1 MPFTSELEVQNRL
14 QNPAPLTRQEVADM
28 FPYLRRLGE
37 GHIRIVWAHLALLTM
52 QAMDE
57 NKEAIERFDES
68 STKLTKR
75 IYWLTWALV
84 GLTVV
89 LSVFTILLWRRGT

>member
-1 MPFTSELEVQNRL
+1 MPFGSDLEVQNRL
-14 QNPAPLTRQEVADM
+14 QNSAPLTRQEVADM
-28 FPYLRRLGE
+28 FQWLRTLGE

-52 QAMDE
+52 QSMDD
-57 NKEAIERFDES
+57 NKEAIRTFDNS

-89 LSVFTILLWRRGT
+89 LAVFTILLWWRSA